1 VTTTP
6 YDCDDLREA
15 DDFLRC
21 LQPKNERLLLADTK
35 ISGNL
40 QSLARME
47 LVELDLS
54 GTAISGDLQSLVGDF
69 FRFLGLSPQILIDF
83 FCSNQIE
90 FR

>member
-1 VTTTP
+1 MTVTISEK
-6 YDCDDLREA
+6 LI
-15 DDFLRC
+15 FLRC
-21 LQPKNERLLLADTK
+21 LQPKSERLLLADTK

-54 GTAISGDLQSLVGDF
+54 GTAISGDLRSLVGDVDK
-69 FRFLGLSPQILIDF
+69 FLGLSQQIFIDF

>member
-1 VTTTP
+1 VP
-6 YDCDDLREA
+6 LREA
-15 DDFLRC
+15 DDLLRC

-47 LVELDLS
+47 LRELDLS
-54 GTAISGDLQSLVGDF
+54 GTAISGDLQSLVGDVDW
-69 FRFLGLSPQILIDF
+69 FLGLSPQIFIDF